1 MSVSRSAHGLREAMF
16 DVLDQLRSGE
26 ISHRQAKAQIET
38 AKAIFLT
45 VELERKEV
53 QLMREQI
60 ELEENL
66 KLIEGS
72 ANGARLLAS
81 H

>member
-1 MSVSRSAHGLREAMF
+1 MSVTRTAHGLREAMF
-16 DVLDQLRSGE
+16 DVLDQLRAGS
-26 ISHRQAKAQIET
+26 ITQRQAKAQIEA

-60 ELEENL
+60 ELEQNL
-66 KLIEGS
+66 KIIEGS
-72 ANGARLLAS
+72 DYGAKLLPS